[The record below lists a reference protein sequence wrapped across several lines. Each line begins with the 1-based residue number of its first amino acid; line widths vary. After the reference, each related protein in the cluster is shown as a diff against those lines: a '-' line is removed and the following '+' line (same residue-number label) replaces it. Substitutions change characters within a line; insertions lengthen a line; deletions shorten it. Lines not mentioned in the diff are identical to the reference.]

1 MTTNDVIKLMYELG
15 SEDFKEQNGELIF
28 QSVCHSS
35 EKYKLYYYP
44 DTKRFHCYSNCNNM
58 SVYDVIMRVKE
69 TDFRGAFN
77 FLKGFIG
84 GYNRT
89 IVGFGNNAPRKKVLL
104 EEVEVPT
111 IEPIKKQFLY
121 NMYSNQYIK
130 EWLQEG
136 ITGNA
141 MEKFKIR
148 YDEKGERAIIPH
160 FDINNKCVGVR
171 VRNFNELELLKGKP
185 KYMPLWYDDICYSH
199 PLGGNLYGLN
209 IAKDNIKKYKKVIIT
224 EGEKSCLLYESY
236 YPNNNLCVSLCGSNF
251 SNVHKKMLLDLGV
264 KEIILCLDR
273 QYEDE
278 NSIEGKEWREKI
290 HKNLSNL
297 SPYCKVS
304 YVWDTDENNLLGYK
318 DSPLDQGKEVFE
330 KLIKSRITIK
340 E

>member
-1 MTTNDVIKLMYELG
+1 MTTNDIIKLMYELG
-15 SEDFKEQNGELIF
+15 SQDFKEQNGDLVF
-28 QSVCHSS
+28 QSVCHNS

-44 DTKRFHCYSNCNNM
+44 NTKRFHCYSNCNNM

-69 TDFRGAFN
+69 VDFKGAFN
-77 FLKGFIG
+77 FLRGFIG

-111 IEPIKKQFLY
+111 IKPIKKQFLY
-121 NMYSNQYIK
+121 NMYSNKHIK
-130 EWLQEG
+130 EWLEEG
-136 ITGNA
+136 ITGQA

-160 FDINNKCVGVR
+160 FDMDGKCVGIR
-171 VRNFNELELLKGKP
+171 IRNFNELELLKGKP

-199 PLGGNLYGLN
+199 PVGGNLYGLN

-251 SNVHKKMLLDLGV
+251 SNIHKKMLLDLGV

-278 NSIEGKEWREKI
+278 NSLEATEWKEKI

-297 SPYCKVS
+297 SSYCKVS
-304 YVWDTDENNLLGYK
+304 YVWDTDEDKMLGYK

-330 KLIKSRITIK
+330 KLIKNRITI
-340 E
+340 EG